1 MGIKNIKVYVHIN
14 ILIMRKEAFAI
25 AWLTHQLCSDP
36 FCPKPP

>member
-25 AWLTHQLCSDP
+25 A
-36 FCPKPP
+36 